1 MQVREQQRI
10 STMFRNWN
18 GYGVPSTTFY
28 LAQEH
33 CIAWQDQGAAPWP
46 LPRWLPRESFWFRIR
61 LHTMMQSVS
70 IVYSRPTLLCEL
82 LRSVVH
88 GLQIVNSVATP
99 SVVSR
104 ANEIRQGWQLWM
116 INFSTSHNH
125 AEITPFST
133 VFVTCNPCGFTNIT
147 YLGTRAGQVGE
158 WSDQWKVLV
167 YDKPCRNIISTLLHV
182 TQLRKQGVTLHMLVR
197 CRFHLFEQP
206 AMSAC
211 SPSIPVNTLHRYYV
225 VYVALPVACG

>member
-1 MQVREQQRI
+1 MVCHL
-10 STMFRNWN
+10 
-18 GYGVPSTTFY
+18 TTFY

-133 VFVTCNPCGFTNIT
+133 VFVTCNPCGFTKI
-147 YLGTRAGQVGE
+147 YISRHSSGSGWRVVGPME
-158 WSDQWKVLV
+158 GF
-167 YDKPCRNIISTLLHV
+167 
-182 TQLRKQGVTLHMLVR
+182 GVR
-197 CRFHLFEQP
+197 Q
-206 AMSAC
+206 
-211 SPSIPVNTLHRYYV
+211 
-225 VYVALPVACG
+225 ALPEHNFHIAARHAASEAGGHLAHAGEMPLSFVRATSHVRVLPFYTGKYPTSVLCSLRSSAGCLRLNSSP